1 MSIVNL
7 DFSRLPTP
15 KDRQAYEARLARLSG
30 NYGASVKRSAG
41 TLDSLQGKGPLLM
54 HGFRLRHE
62 FIYRQEAPAG
72 DFSDRKVP
80 PRELRPPCTE
90 ISSSRGSTLRIYL
103 TALAIAQK
111 TMRAG
116 GHPQW
121 LPIVANTDR
130 PGWTDLVATDAER
143 AGHGLTTLEAKDKR
157 ARSVRASFKRLETAE
172 LIQFPRSEGKRG
184 DFENYDLLD
193 ERGSSGERQLYKV
206 PGSKEPLTTLPSGFI
221 MNSWVHV
228 LEDSE
233 LAVLLMVACGKGSL
247 AGPFVS
253 IPAET
258 RLLHY
263 GIGRDPYSRARKT
276 LELFG
281 LLKVEEVRRHRDGKT
296 EGGENHFLHRFEL
309 RTDGFDEDALP
320 TVITVLK
327 EQLAR
332 T

>member
-72 DFSDRKVP
+72 DLSDRKVP